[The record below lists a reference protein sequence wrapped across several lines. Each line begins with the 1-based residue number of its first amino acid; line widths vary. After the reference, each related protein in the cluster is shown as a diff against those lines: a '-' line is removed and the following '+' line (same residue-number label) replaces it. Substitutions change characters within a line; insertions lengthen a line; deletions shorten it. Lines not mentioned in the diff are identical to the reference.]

1 MEVAQNPVG
10 TVGAVVSRV
19 LDEVEVLLDAEVLL
33 AVLPVVAAAVTL
45 TTPDM
50 PMPFGRPW

>member
-1 MEVAQNPVG
+1 MAQNPVG